1 MKRIRLLQ
9 CLFIVSFI
17 VFSLTACGKDDP
29 EPIVP
34 NPDYLE
40 IGEYS
45 LLYKNAKIMTDYQGN
60 DALVITLDYTNNSES
75 NDSYLRSVIESAVQN
90 DTALELGI
98 VYVNEETLEMVTDS
112 QVTEIAPGETIEVQS
127 AFELLDTTNEVVV
140 TFEDIYDGN
149 KKNIVINPSTLSR
162 ETADAAKSTNS
173 SDSTKSNAANT
184 SASAAVDDEL
194 IDWWNGDWY
203 GWWTMTG
210 CSGKYEDLNGMW
222 WDICGNIEI
231 GDDYIGTVTLW
242 DEFFTKS
249 DPMVIASVSLSDD
262 GISEHGTLMSEGG
275 YFDYMSLE
283 YGDWIVDTGLDEFE
297 GMIHIGGYYED
308 EEGTY
313 YYDIYMC
320 PWGFSWENL
329 GEEFMPYYYY
339 EWYLPLIEA
348 GEAMPDSIE
357 VG

>member
-1 MKRIRLLQ
+1 
-9 CLFIVSFI
+9 
-17 VFSLTACGKDDP
+17 
-29 EPIVP
+29 
-34 NPDYLE
+34 
-40 IGEYS
+40 
-45 LLYKNAKIMTDYQGN
+45 
-60 DALVITLDYTNNSES
+60 
-75 NDSYLRSVIESAVQN
+75 
-90 DTALELGI
+90 
-98 VYVNEETLEMVTDS
+98 
-112 QVTEIAPGETIEVQS
+112 
-127 AFELLDTTNEVVV
+127 
-140 TFEDIYDGN
+140 
-149 KKNIVINPSTLSR
+149 
-162 ETADAAKSTNS
+162 
-173 SDSTKSNAANT
+173 
-184 SASAAVDDEL
+184 
-194 IDWWNGDWY
+194 
-203 GWWTMTG
+203 MTG
-210 CSGKYEDLNGMW
+210 CSGKYEDLNGDW

-348 GEAMPDSIE
+348 GEAMPDSID